1 MLVLAG
7 AIFKAVNLRGDHNTK
22 WSSRIDLAVVALDEK
37 TVVVLR
43 ELRTDIDKLLPTD
56 EDPFDPIRVSV
67 DPSPLSERVE
77 QTATF
82 YAARVRMTKDLDRVL
97 RLGRV
102 FVFGLVV
109 LMLAIVLLTLHYAE
123 ILDWSWMRWAGYGCG
138 GVGVAILISAMVVYS
153 VCVDRL
159 ASGEILAETAS
170 QAGGGGGP

>member
-56 EDPFDPIRVSV
+56 DPFDPIRVSV

-82 YAARVRMTKDLDRVL
+82 YAARVGMKKNLNRVL
-97 RLGRV
+97 SLGRV

-109 LMLAIVLLTLHYAE
+109 LMVAIVLLTLHYAE
-123 ILDWSWMRWAGYGCG
+123 LLDWSWMRWAGYVSG
-138 GVGVAILISAMVVYS
+138 GIGASILVCAMVVYS

-170 QAGGGGGP
+170 QAREGGGT